1 MSRIAV
7 IADQYTADVFQL
19 TDFDVEIAD
28 EKNVLAKITEK
39 LGLDYSVIY
48 ISDNLTENIAE
59 NLNEI
64 KQSTKA
70 IIVIIP
76 GVGSKQLILNKEKNN

>member
-28 EKNVLAKITEK
+28 EKNVLEKITEK

-48 ISDNLTENIAE
+48 ISDILTENITE

-76 GVGSKQLILNKEKNN
+76 GVGSKQLILNKEENN